1 MNNLNPQ
8 HGVLLKKDDFVQ
20 VFDHLAE
27 SHGFLLAKVQI
38 QNLPQINAQYGTD
51 FGDVVIKTITEV
63 LLASHRRYALGEI
76 SKALY
81 AFICL
86 HADDAYGLARHLEQE
101 LAVINHKGQFEFLI
115 ELSIGIVRVE
125 PEREKNMQYWADLA
139 NLALVVS
146 SRTGKAVVYT
156 PELTIQ
162 TKLRDI
168 LARLR
173 PESEPPEGMYWVFQK
188 VNRTN
193 TGKVTGYET
202 LVRWDV
208 PGLGLVSPAEFIP
221 LAEDLDVIHYLDR
234 WTLME
239 VAKHR
244 KQLVGSNG
252 YQVSINVSAKTL
264 EFDVDYL
271 LLLESVI
278 QNATPDVP
286 WLIVELT
293 ETAIVENREKL
304 ASKLQRLQSMGV
316 QIAIDDFGSGETNL
330 AQVGQTPCDYLKID
344 GSLVRMKD
352 RVQASSLL
360 EISMT
365 MAKLLGATALLEGI
379 ETQADF
385 QLASTLGIPLVQGW
399 YFGQP
404 LTVEELYKQ
413 SN

>member
-1 MNNLNPQ
+1 
-8 HGVLLKKDDFVQ
+8 
-20 VFDHLAE
+20 
-27 SHGFLLAKVQI
+27 
-38 QNLPQINAQYGTD
+38 
-51 FGDVVIKTITEV
+51 
-63 LLASHRRYALGEI
+63 
-76 SKALY
+76 
-81 AFICL
+81 
-86 HADDAYGLARHLEQE
+86 
-101 LAVINHKGQFEFLI
+101 
-115 ELSIGIVRVE
+115 
-125 PEREKNMQYWADLA
+125 MQYWADLA

-162 TKLRDI
+162 AKLRDI

>member
-1 MNNLNPQ
+1 
-8 HGVLLKKDDFVQ
+8 
-20 VFDHLAE
+20 
-27 SHGFLLAKVQI
+27 
-38 QNLPQINAQYGTD
+38 
-51 FGDVVIKTITEV
+51 
-63 LLASHRRYALGEI
+63 
-76 SKALY
+76 
-81 AFICL
+81 
-86 HADDAYGLARHLEQE
+86 
-101 LAVINHKGQFEFLI
+101 
-115 ELSIGIVRVE
+115 
-125 PEREKNMQYWADLA
+125 
-139 NLALVVS
+139 
-146 SRTGKAVVYT
+146 
-156 PELTIQ
+156 
-162 TKLRDI
+162 
-168 LARLR
+168 
-173 PESEPPEGMYWVFQK
+173 
-188 VNRTN
+188 
-193 TGKVTGYET
+193 
-202 LVRWDV
+202 V